1 MNPIFDAL
9 GGKPNNNML
18 QQFQAFK
25 EQMQGKNPHEEI
37 NKLLQSGAISQEQ
50 LNQVQQMAQELQ
62 AMFLN

>member
-25 EQMQGKNPHEEI
+25 QQMQGKNPHEEI